1 MLRDTLIIVHE
12 SRKEIDLYHEVTI
25 FIRLGT
31 KWSKK
36 VTKTINKEKKDK

>member
-25 FIRLGT
+25 FISLGT
-31 KWSKK
+31 KWGQK
-36 VTKTINKEKKDK
+36 VTKNINKDKKDK